1 MIGTYAAALAVCVAS
16 LTLGGAAISLC
27 GYRRWSWT
35 APAVG
40 LAILVAVSWATVR
53 LPGHGS
59 ISAIVVLLLVAASAA
74 YLQGRLEGGGEA
86 LRTGGPVALIALLAA
101 SLPFAVEG
109 HFGILGTSFNPDMS
123 QHLLAADRLAHG
135 QSSGLLNQGYPLG
148 PHAVVVALNKGL
160 DVNFVHGF
168 SGLMVAVSI
177 LAPLTA
183 LAAFTELRA
192 LPRTAAALVVG
203 LAYVVVSYF
212 AQGAFKETMEALL
225 LLGFVLALRET
236 TRGWR
241 GLQLRFVP
249 VALLAVGAVYTY
261 SFPGLL
267 WPLGTAVIWAISE
280 LALARFGSPAGGASV
295 GDPRGAERPPA
306 ASTVGETAVTGPAVA
321 RSAGIALAVLV
332 VLVAPEIGRM
342 IDFHKFE
349 TFDPNG
355 PGLGNLF
362 GQISPFEALGIWPSG
377 DFRLAP
383 GDGAVP
389 AAAYYLGAAFGTVL
403 LLWGIWR
410 LGRRRDTAILAGLAT
425 AAAAY
430 VAARAGGTAYTA
442 AKAIE
447 IAAPIVALTIVL
459 PLVNEG
465 AWRLSRSMP
474 DQVATA
480 SADPAPRLGDPPAD
494 ARRGLLVAT
503 VATVFFLIAGV
514 CSLLALANTP
524 VGPTNYSP
532 ALTGLRPL
540 VAKDSTV
547 VLASPKLL
555 GEEHGTPYIAWELR
569 GGRVCIE
576 TREEAA
582 GAPPPGVRFVVTS
595 GSKHKPPFAGL
606 RIRKVAPPYVLWET
620 KAPPKGQSPCPLI
633 AVRQARQGP
642 SAH

>member
-1 MIGTYAAALAVCVAS
+1 VIGTYAAALAVCVAS
-16 LTLGGAAISLC
+16 LTLGQAAISLC

-40 LAILVAVSWATVR
+40 LAILVAVAWGTVR

-74 YLQGRLEGGGEA
+74 YLQGRLEGWGEA
-86 LRTGGPVALIALLAA
+86 LRVGWPVALVALLAA

-135 QSSGLLNQGYPLG
+135 HSSGLLNQGYPLG

-183 LAAFTELRA
+183 LAAFAELRA
-192 LPRTAAALVVG
+192 LPRTAAALAVG

-212 AQGAFKETMEALL
+212 AQGAFKETIEALL

-241 GLQLRFVP
+241 DLQLRFVP
-249 VALLAVGAVYTY
+249 AALLAVGAVYTY
-261 SFPGLL
+261 SFPGIL
-267 WPLGTAVIWAISE
+267 WMLGTAVIWALAEFALNRRKSIGE
-280 LALARFGSPAGGASV
+280 LLRPVGAGLIV
-295 GDPRGAERPPA
+295 F
-306 ASTVGETAVTGPAVA
+306 
-321 RSAGIALAVLV
+321 V

-403 LLWGIWR
+403 LLYGVWR
-410 LGRRRDTAILAGLAT
+410 LGRRRETTILAGLAT
-425 AAAAY
+425 AVAAY

-447 IAAPIVALTIVL
+447 IAAPLAALTIVL
-459 PLVNEG
+459 PLVAEG
-465 AWRLSRSMP
+465 DRRLS
-474 DQVATA
+474 
-480 SADPAPRLGDPPAD
+480 SALRNKGAYAAGALF
-494 ARRGLLVAT
+494 LLV
-503 VATVFFLIAGV
+503 AGV
-514 CSLLALANTP
+514 CSILALANAP

-540 VAKDSTV
+540 VANDSTV

-595 GSKHKPPFAGL
+595 GSRHKAPFPGL

-620 KAPPKGQSPCPLI
+620 KKPPSGQSPCPLI

-642 SAH
+642 AR

>member
-16 LTLGGAAISLC
+16 LTLGQAAISLC
-27 GYRRWSWT
+27 GWRRWSWT

-40 LAILVAVSWATVR
+40 LAILVAVSWGTVR

-74 YLQGRLEGGGEA
+74 YLQGRLEGWGEA
-86 LRTGGPVALIALLAA
+86 LRAGWPVALVALLAT

-123 QHLLAADRLAHG
+123 QHLLAASRLAHG
-135 QSSGLLNQGYPLG
+135 QSSGLANQGYPLG

-160 DVNFVHGF
+160 DINLVHGF

-183 LAAFTELRA
+183 LAAFAELRA
-192 LPRTAAALVVG
+192 LPRSAAALVVG
-203 LAYVVVSYF
+203 LAYVVASYF

-236 TRGWR
+236 TRGWCD
-241 GLQLRFVP
+241 LQLRFVP
-249 VALLAVGAVYTY
+249 AALLAVGAVYTY
-261 SFPGLL
+261 SFPGVL
-267 WPLGTAVIWAISE
+267 WMAGTAVIWALAE
-280 LALARFGSPAGGASV
+280 LALRRRAAIGELVRPVGGAL
-295 GDPRGAERPPA
+295 
-306 ASTVGETAVTGPAVA
+306 
-321 RSAGIALAVLV
+321 ILFV
-332 VLVAPEIGRM
+332 VLIAPEVGRM

-389 AAAYYLGAAFGTVL
+389 AAAYYLGAAFGTAL
-403 LLWGIWR
+403 LLYGIWR
-410 LGRRRDTAILAGLAT
+410 LGRRRETAILAGLAT

-447 IAAPIVALTIVL
+447 IAAPLAALTIVL
-459 PLVNEG
+459 PLVGEG
-465 AWRLSRSMP
+465 GWRVPLGMREK
-474 DQVATA
+474 VATA
-480 SADPAPRLGDPPAD
+480 TGAVF
-494 ARRGLLVAT
+494 LLA
-503 VATVFFLIAGV
+503 AGV
-514 CSLLALANTP
+514 CSVLALANAP

-540 VAKDSTV
+540 VAADSTV

-595 GSKHKPPFAGL
+595 GSRHKPPFPGL
-606 RIRKVAPPYVLWET
+606 RIRKVASPYVLWET
-620 KAPPKGQSPCPLI
+620 KKPPSGQSPCPLI

-642 SAH
+642 AR